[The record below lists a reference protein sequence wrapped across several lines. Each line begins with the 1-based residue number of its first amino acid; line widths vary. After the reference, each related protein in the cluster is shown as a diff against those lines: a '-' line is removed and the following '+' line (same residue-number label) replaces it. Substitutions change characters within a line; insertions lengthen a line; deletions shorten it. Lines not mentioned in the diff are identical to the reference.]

1 MALKQH
7 FDQPAEQKEDVEQ
20 YLLHGVKVNVAP
32 SEKKFAEDLFDSLAS
47 IPTGRNAIADMKKY
61 NVDFFLET
69 ALGTAGGYF
78 DPENNQIVMAKS
90 LGMDFMEFALVH
102 EARHLWQNNQ
112 GRSEAEEQNLDY
124 ATRLM
129 INRATEADAQTQAIL
144 ACKEWE
150 AQGHTAPIAR
160 FTKHYAPLV
169 RRFEKSH
176 SPSDAF
182 KGWYDDERICASYEQ
197 GYDVEPA
204 LSGLTEEPDNRPYVS
219 LKPAEIAKFCGGER
233 VEGFEEFLESKQAR
247 QVHRLTK
254 TAMEL
259 FDESAAAKGAPRD
272 PSLKSV
278 PLRSLSGN
286 SAAQMYAMK
295 YLKETKEQFNPAA
308 TDDPQKK
315 EAFTVVSNCVD
326 LIKRANAAE
335 VANGEKS
342 AETEKALRAE
352 TKKMRTAIKPAARPR
367 FNGGIS
373 LIYRGKER

>member
-1 MALKQH
+1 MALKQL
-7 FDQPAEQKEDVEQ
+7 FDRPAEQKEDVEQ
-20 YLLHGVKVNVAP
+20 YLLHGVKVNVVP

-47 IPTGRNAIADMKKY
+47 IPSGRNAIADMKKY

-78 DPENNQIVMAKS
+78 DPENNRIVMAKS

-112 GRSEAEEQNLDY
+112 GRREAESQNLDY

-150 AQGHTAPIAR
+150 AQGHNAPIVR
-160 FTKHYAPLV
+160 FAKHYMPLV
-169 RRFEKSH
+169 RRFEKSQT
-176 SPSDAF
+176 PSDAF

-204 LSGLTEEPDNRPYVS
+204 LSGLTEEPDDRPYVS

-233 VEGFEEFLESKQAR
+233 VDGFEEFLESKQAR

-272 PSLKSV
+272 PSLKDV

-286 SAAQMYAMK
+286 FDAQLYAMK

-308 TDDPQKK
+308 TDDRQKK
-315 EAFTVVSNCVD
+315 EVYTIVSNCIALV
-326 LIKRANAAE
+326 KRANAAE
-335 VANGEKS
+335 VANGETS
-342 AETEKALRAE
+342 AETEKALKIE
-352 TKKMRTAIKPAARPR
+352 KSKMRIAVKPAARAR

-373 LIYRGKER
+373 LIYRGTER